1 MAVILRD
8 VWALLAGFVVIMTLV
23 YAFTL
28 LLARRVPGF
37 VDRTVRPRPQYMLAS
52 LGYSFAAAIAGGYV
66 TAWVA
71 ADNPLPKVL
80 MLAIVVLA
88 VSAISALD
96 ARRQDAR
103 GRKPVALQLA
113 GAVVGAAGVVVGG
126 FIRLRLLG
134 LV

>member
-8 VWALLAGFVVIMTLV
+8 VLALLAGFVVIMTLV

-28 LLARRVPGF
+28 LLARLAPEF
-37 VDRTVRPRPQYMLAS
+37 VGASERPQSRYLVAG
-52 LGYSFAAAIAGGYV
+52 LGYSFVAAIGGGYV

-88 VSAISALD
+88 VSTISALD
-96 ARRQDAR
+96 AHV
-103 GRKPVALQLA
+103 RKPIGLQLA
-113 GAVVGAAGVVVGG
+113 GAVLGAAGVVVGG
-126 FIRLRLLG
+126 VIRLLVLG
-134 LV
+134 IL